1 VRSPFRL
8 PLAASIVAHG
18 CAIMLL
24 IMLAARLPA
33 LSPPVPVAT
42 SGIEIIL
49 APPEPPPPVAEIPP
63 PPEPPPPE
71 PPPPPE
77 AQPPPPEPPP
87 PVVETEAPPP
97 PPPPKPAAKP
107 PPPRRPPPQPA
118 RAQAPQQT
126 AMAPPQAAP
135 LAPAPTPAGPVVS
148 ANYRL
153 ALSAWLENHKHYPDG
168 ARERSEEGRAVLRFR
183 VDRLGRV
190 LDYALL
196 QSTGHPDLDA
206 SIDQMMRG
214 ASMPPF
220 PPDMAASEVEVS
232 VTIRFAL
239 AR

>member
-1 VRSPFRL
+1 VTSSYRL

-18 CAIMLL
+18 CAVALL
-24 IMLAARLPA
+24 IMLAARLPPMT
-33 LSPPVPVAT
+33 PPAPTAT
-42 SGIEIIL
+42 RGIEIIL
-49 APPEPPPPVAEIPP
+49 APPESPPPVAETPPP

-77 AQPPPPEPPP
+77 VQPPPEPPP

-97 PPPPKPAAKP
+97 PPPKPALKP
-107 PPPRRPPPQPA
+107 PPLRRPPPQPQPA
-118 RAQAPQQT
+118 RTQAPQQT
-126 AMAPPQAAP
+126 AMAPLRAAP
-135 LAPAPTPAGPVVS
+135 PPPTPTGPVVS
-148 ANYRL
+148 ASYRL
-153 ALSAWLENHKHYPDG
+153 ALSAWLENHKRYPDS

-183 VDRLGRV
+183 VDRSGRV

-220 PPDMAASEVEVS
+220 PADMAAPEVEVS